1 MIYISYTYVA
11 TSFILSY
18 KTIQIH
24 LFDCYLYNRLNVVTI
39 LPILLFI
46 DIKIKLNP

>member
-1 MIYISYTYVA
+1 MIYISILMSA
-11 TSFILSY
+11 TSFILPY

-24 LFDCYLYNRLNVVTI
+24 LFDCYLYNRFNVVTI